1 MLRVGMRFYLKAMCD
16 GAPYYLESVRYTLT
30 NNNYSTGVRGGQ
42 RKQGVCVVGAAS
54 VDTQWE
60 VAVLEPTEVA
70 QLESEGKPV
79 LANAFFA
86 LKHCSTQA
94 NLFSDAHQI
103 PTKFGMESE
112 VGVHTES
119 GIAKMEWGK
128 RGGGVG
134 VGNHFAFTTAA

>member
-1 MLRVGMRFYLKAMCD
+1 MTVRGSSPTHVPTPTPIPIATRTQPPLADTLSEATTPFHRGRA

-86 LKHCSTQA
+86 LKHCSTQ
-94 NLFSDAHQI
+94 
-103 PTKFGMESE
+103 
-112 VGVHTES
+112 V
-119 GIAKMEWGK
+119 
-128 RGGGVG
+128 
-134 VGNHFAFTTAA
+134 